1 LTSGDLVVKAVSVEQ
16 QLEKLRR
23 EIRRHEELY
32 YEHDNPEISDREY
45 DALLERLQDLEQQH
59 PELVTSDSP
68 TQRVG
73 GRPVEGFLK
82 VVHRRPMLSLD
93 NSYNIDELRAFDAR
107 CQRLAE
113 GRAIDY
119 VAELKIDGLS
129 LALHYESQVL
139 ERAVTRG
146 DGRTGEEVTANAR
159 TIRSIPLRLRGNG
172 TPSKTSDLKSQISNL
187 EVRGEAFIPRKVFE
201 RINAEREDQN
211 EPRFANPRNA
221 AAGTIRQ
228 LDPKIT
234 ASRRLEMFAYDL
246 LTGDRKPFAT
256 HWEALDWMQQAG
268 LRVNPERVLCKSID
282 EVIEFANQM
291 EARRD
296 DLDYEIDGLVVKV
309 NSTALQDEF
318 GTTNKAPR
326 WAIAYKYAARQATTQ
341 VLSIVVQVGR
351 TGALT
356 PVANLEPVVLAGTTV
371 SRATLHNPD
380 EVKRLGIRIGDW
392 VLIEKGGDVIPKV
405 LKVIEAK
412 RTGEEKT
419 FRMPR
424 KCPVCGGEISR
435 PEGEVVSRCVAA
447 DCPAQLEGRLLHFAS
462 RRAMR
467 IEGLGESLVHQLV
480 ESGKIHDA
488 GDLYSLTLED
498 VAGLERMAKK
508 SASNLLAQIEASKK
522 RDLANLIYALGLRHV
537 GDRTATTLARQ
548 FGSLEALSK
557 ASVEKLDDVPEIGL
571 TVAQSVRDW
580 FDDEGNVALCERLQ
594 AAGIRTKIEKTRH
607 PTDDKFAGKIFV
619 LTGSLADFTR
629 DEARAAIEARGGRV
643 SSSVSKKTDFVVAGE
658 EAGSKL
664 DKATSLGVSV
674 IDEEAFK
681 KMLK

>member
-1 LTSGDLVVKAVSVEQ
+1 MAKASTVAQ
-16 QLEKLRR
+16 QIEKLRE

-32 YEHDNPEISDREY
+32 YVLDNPEISDAEY
-45 DALLERLQDLEQQH
+45 DALLEKLQRLEQEN
-59 PELVTSDSP
+59 PDYITADSP

-73 GRPVEGFLK
+73 GRPAEGFAE

-93 NSYNIDELRAFDAR
+93 NSYNIDELRAFDQR
-107 CQRLAE
+107 CKRLGD
-113 GRAIDY
+113 GRALEY

-129 LALHYESQVL
+129 IALHYENDILV
-139 ERAVTRG
+139 RGVTRG
-146 DGRTGEEVTANAR
+146 DGRIGEDVTQNAR
-159 TIRSIPLRLRGNG
+159 TIRTVPLKLRSG
-172 TPSKTSDLKSQISNL
+172 TKSSGSDL
-187 EVRGEAFIPRKVFE
+187 EVRGEVFIPRKVFE
-201 RINAEREDQN
+201 RINAEREEND

-228 LDPKIT
+228 LDSKIV
-234 ASRRLEMFAYDL
+234 ASRKLDIFAYDL
-246 LTGDRKPFAT
+246 LAGDRKPFAT
-256 HWEALDWMQQAG
+256 HWESLNWLEKAG
-268 LRVNPERVLCKSID
+268 FRVSPERARCSSID
-282 EVIEFANQM
+282 EVIDFANQM

-309 NSTALQDEF
+309 NSTVLQDEF

-326 WAIAYKYAARQATTQ
+326 WAIAYKYAARQATTR
-341 VLSIVVQVGR
+341 VVSIVVQVGR

-356 PVANLEPVVLAGTTV
+356 PVAILEPVTLAGTTV

-405 LKVIEAK
+405 LKVIESK
-412 RTGEEKT
+412 RTGEEKA

-467 IEGLGESLVHQLV
+467 IEGLGESLVHQFV
-480 ESGKIHDA
+480 ETGKLHDA

-498 VAGLERMAKK
+498 VAGLERMATK
-508 SASNLLAQIEASKK
+508 SASNLLAQIEASK
-522 RDLANLIYALGLRHV
+522 RRELSNLVYALGLRHV
-537 GDRTATTLARQ
+537 GDRTASTLARH
-548 FGSLEALSK
+548 FGSLDALSK
-557 ASVEKLDDVPEIGL
+557 ASVQQLDDVPEVGL

-580 FDDEGNVALCERLQ
+580 FDDPGNIELCRRLE
-594 AAGIRTKIEKTRH
+594 AAGVRTTMEKASKE
-607 PTDDKFAGKIFV
+607 TDDKFAGKLFV
-619 LTGSLADFTR
+619 LTGALAEFTR

-643 SSSVSKKTDFVVAGE
+643 TSSVSKKTDYVIAGE

-664 DKATSLGVSV
+664 DKANELGVTV
-674 IDEEAFK
+674 LDEAAFK
-681 KMLK
+681 KML

>member
-1 LTSGDLVVKAVSVEQ
+1 LVKAVSVEQ

-32 YEHDNPEISDREY
+32 YVHDNPEISDLEY
-45 DALLERLQDLEQQH
+45 DALLERLQDLEQKN
-59 PELVTSDSP
+59 PELITSDSP

-73 GRPVEGFLK
+73 GRPVEGFAK
-82 VVHRRPMLSLD
+82 VVHRRPMMSLD

-107 CQRLAE
+107 CQRLAD

-129 LALHYESQVL
+129 LALHYENHVL

-146 DGRTGEEVTANAR
+146 DGRIGEEVTANAR
-159 TIRSIPLRLRGNG
+159 TIRSIPLRLREQG
-172 TPSKTSDLKSQISNL
+172 TSKVASLKSDNSNL

-201 RINAEREDQN
+201 RINAEREDRN

-282 EVIEFANQM
+282 EVIEFANKM

-296 DLDYEIDGLVVKV
+296 ELDYEIDGLVVKV

-356 PVANLEPVVLAGTTV
+356 PVANLQPVVLAGTTV

-380 EVKRLGIRIGDW
+380 EVKRLGIRLGDW

-412 RTGEEKT
+412 RTGEEKV

-424 KCPVCGGEISR
+424 KCPICGGEISR

-480 ESGKIHDA
+480 ERGKVHDA
-488 GDLYSLTLED
+488 GDLYRLTLED
-498 VAGLERMAKK
+498 VASLERMAKK
-508 SASNLLAQIEASKK
+508 SASNLLAQIEASKQ

-557 ASVEKLDDVPEIGL
+557 ASVEELDDVPEIGL

-594 AAGIRTKIEKTRH
+594 AAGVGTKIEKTRQ
-607 PTDDKFAGKIFV
+607 PADDKFAGKTFV
-619 LTGSLADFTR
+619 LTGTLADFTR
-629 DEARAAIEARGGRV
+629 DEARAAIEASGGRV

>member
-1 LTSGDLVVKAVSVEQ
+1 
-16 QLEKLRR
+16 
-23 EIRRHEELY
+23 
-32 YEHDNPEISDREY
+32 
-45 DALLERLQDLEQQH
+45 
-59 PELVTSDSP
+59 
-68 TQRVG
+68 
-73 GRPVEGFLK
+73 
-82 VVHRRPMLSLD
+82 
-93 NSYNIDELRAFDAR
+93 
-107 CQRLAE
+107 
-113 GRAIDY
+113 
-119 VAELKIDGLS
+119 
-129 LALHYESQVL
+129 
-139 ERAVTRG
+139 
-146 DGRTGEEVTANAR
+146 
-159 TIRSIPLRLRGNG
+159 
-172 TPSKTSDLKSQISNL
+172 
-187 EVRGEAFIPRKVFE
+187 
-201 RINAEREDQN
+201 
-211 EPRFANPRNA
+211 
-221 AAGTIRQ
+221 
-228 LDPKIT
+228 
-234 ASRRLEMFAYDL
+234 
-246 LTGDRKPFAT
+246 
-256 HWEALDWMQQAG
+256 MQQAG
-268 LRVNPERVLCKSID
+268 FRVNPERVLCHSIE

-326 WAIAYKYAARQATTQ
+326 WAIAYKYAARQATTKM
-341 VLSIVVQVGR
+341 LSIVVQVGR

-356 PVANLEPVVLAGTTV
+356 PVANLQPVVLAGTTV

-405 LKVIEAK
+405 LKVIAAK
-412 RTGEEKT
+412 RTGEEKI

-480 ESGKIHDA
+480 ESGKVHDA
-488 GDLYSLTLED
+488 GDLYSLTLD
-498 VAGLERMAKK
+498 DLAGLERMAKK
-508 SASNLLAQIEASKK
+508 SASNLLAQIEASKQ

-548 FGSLEALSK
+548 FGSLEILSK
-557 ASVEKLDDVPEIGL
+557 ATVEELDDVPEIGL

-580 FDDEGNVALCERLQ
+580 FDDEGNLALCERLE
-594 AAGIRTKIEKTRH
+594 AAGVRTKIEKTRH
-607 PTDDKFAGKIFV
+607 PADEKFAGKIFV
-619 LTGSLADFTR
+619 LTGTLADFTR
-629 DEARAAIEARGGRV
+629 EEARAVIESRGGRV

-674 IDEEAFK
+674 IDEGAFK
-681 KMLK
+681 KLLK